1 MSAKKFNGFKC
12 DCPSNG
18 YCAQIL
24 DQDGYEEAEFF
35 CICKDEKR
43 VGSAYGSDCSNS
55 AHKNPCVQSNEVT
68 SADRSVPKNYFI
80 ECKGGLPFLRKCH
93 GESIWNNIAKQCVD
107 FTLHK
112 KRLSSGMSMQ
122 GTN

>member
-80 ECKGGLPFLRKCH
+80 ECKGGLPFVRKCH
-93 GESIWNNIAKQCVD
+93 GESICSRQA
-107 FTLHK
+107 HM
-112 KRLSSGMSMQ
+112 R
-122 GTN
+122 